1 MLDLFRSRE
10 SAMRTLLVVLLSLV
24 ALSMVIT
31 LIPGFGSPSM
41 NMEDDQ
47 VLAVVG
53 DHKVMAREIRGRVDE
68 LVRGQRLPPQLISAY
83 VPQIVDASIEDQAEA
98 LMSKMLG
105 NEVSDE
111 ELARVIQS
119 SMPNLFQ
126 GAQANPQRY
135 RDGVASMG
143 LSVGQFEENMRKS
156 QLGLRLRNLAED
168 AAVVSPKDVEAE
180 YARRNVKLKIDY
192 VSFNSEKMKS
202 LVNPSETDM
211 RALFNNSRTNYPV
224 GEKRNMTVLV
234 ADENVIAG
242 QLEMPD
248 AELRSAYNR
257 MIEKFK
263 TPERVRA
270 RHILVMTK
278 DKPEADQAKLKEK
291 AEGILKQLKGGA
303 DFADLAKKNSDDPSS
318 AVKGGDMDWFGHGR
332 MVPEFDAA
340 AFKLNAGQM
349 SDLVKTEYGYHIIQ
363 TQEKEAARVK
373 PFEEVRGEVIADAKR
388 GKVLELM
395 QQTIE
400 KARVE
405 VAKDPGQVEAI
416 GAKYKLQVIKGEK
429 IGNGEAL
436 PVLGA
441 AGDLTG
447 AAFGVKVNGVTNVVQ
462 PQSGKLA
469 IAVVTA
475 ISAARLAE
483 FEEARDRIKEAF
495 QNVKSQ
501 ELAQRKAKEAADKM
515 LVAGSD
521 WKAIA
526 KSMGAE
532 LKTSADFAPDGSI
545 DGLGGATMLGDLL
558 RKPVGSSAGPISIVG
573 QWVVARIAERK
584 EPDPAGMESMRKTI
598 QLNLKQKAATERY
611 LLIRDSI
618 LTKLIEQGKVT
629 KNKKAIERLLGS
641 FAS

>member
-1 MLDLFRSRE
+1 
-10 SAMRTLLVVLLSLV
+10 MRTLLVVLLSLV

-47 VLAVVG
+47 VLAVIG

-598 QLNLKQKAATERY
+598 QLNLKQKAATDRY

>member
-598 QLNLKQKAATERY
+598 QLNLKQKAATDRY